1 MTHLPI
7 FKFIFQKYLIEMIFR
22 VVCKLLFFSRYI
34 NKGKTKMNN
43 FYPKQH
49 LDKKVQKYMISS
61 NIALLLGLIIH
72 IINKM
77 FLNI

>member
-1 MTHLPI
+1 MTFLREKI
-7 FKFIFQKYLIEMIFR
+7 DRK
-22 VVCKLLFFSRYI
+22 
-34 NKGKTKMNN
+34 KMNN

-49 LDKKVQKYMISS
+49 LDKKVQKYMISA

>member
-1 MTHLPI
+1 MD
-7 FKFIFQKYLIEMIFR
+7 
-22 VVCKLLFFSRYI
+22 
-34 NKGKTKMNN
+34 N

-49 LDKKVQKYMISS
+49 LDEKAQKYMISA
-61 NIALLLGLIIH
+61 NIALLLSLIIH

>member
-1 MTHLPI
+1 
-7 FKFIFQKYLIEMIFR
+7 
-22 VVCKLLFFSRYI
+22 
-34 NKGKTKMNN
+34 MNN
-43 FYPKQH
+43 FYSKQH
-49 LDKKVQKYMISS
+49 LDKKVQKYMISA